1 MLRYIQSLAVLPLA
15 SAALCGQNLV
25 GNSSFELGAAC
36 TPTEKVTNVQDW
48 QPLAGSPQFINIKCA
63 LDANSRTYIRGMQLP
78 SAHSGDIYAG
88 IGMDAEGEFLQ
99 TPLTK
104 TLEKDAWYWVRMWV
118 RLPVRMCFA
127 PLAEVG
133 VHLGDKPLE
142 ATADYRKLELSNI
155 ALRPADY
162 SNINKQYEW
171 QEISSLYQAKG
182 NEQYLIVG
190 NFADNNTAVF
200 AARKRGEC
208 SYLYLD
214 SVVVE
219 PFRPIE
225 LTKFSPTW
233 TPKTNERVHLDKVKF
248 EQNILTEESKK
259 QLEELV
265 AFLNLYSGYNIE
277 LSGHTDNEGS
287 DSDQQQRSKKMAQ
300 EVYTYLLKRG
310 IPAKRITVAAKGS
323 RQNIV
328 LNDTPTHR
336 QANQRIEI
344 SILAK

>member
-1 MLRYIQSLAVLPLA
+1 MLKYIQSLTVLPLA
-15 SAALCGQNLV
+15 CTALSGQNLV
-25 GNSSFELGAAC
+25 GNSSFELGAVC

-48 QPLAGSPQFINIKCA
+48 QPVAGSPQFINVKCA

-78 SAHSGDIYAG
+78 SAYSGDIYAG
-88 IGMDAEGEFLQ
+88 IGIDTEGEFLQ
-99 TPLTK
+99 TPLTQ
-104 TLEKDAWYWVRMWV
+104 TLNKDDWYWVRMWV
-118 RLPVRMCFA
+118 RMPVRMCFA
-127 PLAEVG
+127 PLSEIG
-133 VHLGDKPLE
+133 VHLGEAPL
-142 ATADYRKLELSNI
+142 APTKDYRSLDLPNI

-162 SNINKQYEW
+162 AAINKQYEW
-171 QEISSLYQAKG
+171 QEISALYQAKG
-182 NEQYLIVG
+182 NEKQLVVG
-190 NFADNNTAVF
+190 NFANNNKTVF
-200 AARKRGEC
+200 QTRKRGEC
-208 SYLYLD
+208 SYVYLD

-225 LTKFSPTW
+225 LTHFSPTW
-233 TPKTNERVHLDKVKF
+233 TPKINERVHLNKVTF
-248 EQNILTEESKK
+248 EQNMLTEESKN

-265 AFLNLYSGYNIE
+265 VWLNTYTGYNIE

-300 EVYTYLLKRG
+300 EVYTHLLKRG

-328 LNDTPTHR
+328 LNDTPAHR

-344 SILAK
+344 KIQ